1 MNQLQIVLLSG
12 NYQLLKET
20 IRRKIPF
27 FAASGHNSYTRAAYV
42 FLQDMNNLETNNR
55 TVFDFFNDGNF
66 VTRRTDR
73 FWAGLP
79 DDLIIEQVIY
89 LNKLNYVYLFI
100 QILVST
106 VAHEKP

>member
-12 NYQLLKET
+12 NHQLLKET

-55 TVFDFFNDGNF
+55 IVFDFFNDGNF

-79 DDLIIEQVIY
+79 DDLIIEQVVY
-89 LNKLNYVYLFI
+89 LNELNYVYLFI